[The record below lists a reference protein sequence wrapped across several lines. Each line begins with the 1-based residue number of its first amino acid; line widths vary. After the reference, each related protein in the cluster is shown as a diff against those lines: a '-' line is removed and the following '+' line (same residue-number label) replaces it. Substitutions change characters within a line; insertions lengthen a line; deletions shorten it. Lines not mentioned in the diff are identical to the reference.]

1 MQFIRG
7 LFIVAMLGVALVCA
21 DNKQAEEKPKQQRH
35 PKRHLGGNTEAED
48 ANNDSQAA
56 GKHGFDVHSVNYSTG
71 EEQNEVE
78 EKKKSS
84 SSTIP
89 IVAGVGACAC
99 IGLLG
104 AVYMKRRKDNDKLAG
119 EIFTIDDKNSVL

>member
-1 MQFIRG
+1 MRLIRG
-7 LFIVAMLGVALVCA
+7 LFIVAMLGVALVSA
-21 DNKQAEEKPKQQRH
+21 DNTQAVDPPKQQRY
-35 PKRHLGGNTEAED
+35 PKRHLGGNTDVED
-48 ANNDSQAA
+48 ARNDNQAV
-56 GKHGFDVHSVNYSTG
+56 GNDGFDVHNIKYSSS
-71 EEQNEVE
+71 EDQSEFE
-78 EKKKSS
+78 EKKQSS